1 MPTNRFHEAL
11 SYASTL
17 HTDQLRKGT
26 DIPYVAHLL
35 GVASLALYYG
45 GTETQAIA
53 ALLHDGIED
62 IGPQI
67 REPIRTRFGQE
78 VLDIVEACTDA
89 EGGGPGKPP
98 WEERKQA
105 YIDGLRDEPIEA
117 RLVVAADKLDNARDI
132 LRTLR
137 AIGPDTWK
145 RFKRGREDQLWYY
158 RSVIEAL
165 RGEDAGPDVAH
176 GPSLQDLL
184 AELETTVDL
193 IEAEATAPTER
204 ATDIEAGRPPSGML
218 R

>member
-26 DIPYVAHLL
+26 DIPYAAHLL
-35 GVASLALYYG
+35 GVASLVLYYG

-53 ALLHDGIED
+53 ALLHDAIED
-62 IGPQI
+62 IGPQV
-67 REPIRTRFGQE
+67 REPIRTRFGQK

-89 EGGGPGKPP
+89 EGGGARKPE
-98 WEERKQA
+98 WKGRKEA
-105 YIDGLRDEPIEA
+105 YVHRVRTESAEI

-137 AIGPDTWK
+137 SIGPDTWK
-145 RFKRGREDQLWYY
+145 RFNRGREDQLWYY

-165 RGEDAGPDVAH
+165 RTSNMEPGVASGP
-176 GPSLQDLL
+176 GLRDLI
-184 AELETTVDL
+184 AELATTVDL
-193 IEAEATAPTER
+193 IAAE
-204 ATDIEAGRPPSGML
+204 DS
-218 R
+218 